1 MCKYTTTGKSWV
13 FARDNDTLET
23 VAQRLHTHS
32 NYAHVTVDHLLENN
46 VTRVPDLAKSSRL
59 RKNTCLLFAQPER
72 LMYEGI
78 VLSPLSPHK
87 PLLVP
92 SIFDELTEL
101 TELTKDNGVS
111 FFGFHG

>member
-1 MCKYTTTGKSWV
+1 V
-13 FARDNDTLET
+13 FARNNDTLET

-46 VTRVPDLAKSSRL
+46 VTRVPDLAKSSHL
-59 RKNTCLLFAQPER
+59 RKNTCLLFAQPSENDER

-87 PLLVP
+87 PPP
-92 SIFDELTEL
+92 SIFD
-101 TELTKDNGVS
+101 ELTKDNGVS

>member
-1 MCKYTTTGKSWV
+1 M

-87 PLLVP
+87 PPP
-92 SIFDELTEL
+92 SIFD
-101 TELTKDNGVS
+101 ELTKDNGVS

>member
-1 MCKYTTTGKSWV
+1 M
-13 FARDNDTLET
+13 FARNNDTLET
-23 VAQRLHTHS
+23 VAQRVHTHS
-32 NYAHVTVDHLLENN
+32 KYAHVTADHLLENN
-46 VTRVPDLAKSSRL
+46 VTRYPDLTQSSRL
-59 RKNTCLLFAQPER
+59 RPLTCLEFCAHDER